1 MLLCDDNDDV
11 KSSFENRAS
20 SQRAEVSLGSSLPGS
35 FSVHILGGLDSN
47 EMDCFEDS
55 FDFIVLVTSSGT
67 TNKSR
72 VYANFW
78 TKKENEITTQLLLK

>member
-1 MLLCDDNDDV
+1 MFIYDDNDDV

-47 EMDCFEDS
+47 EMDCFRRQVS
-55 FDFIVLVTSSGT
+55 T
-67 TNKSR
+67 
-72 VYANFW
+72 
-78 TKKENEITTQLLLK
+78 LLS